1 MEISGIKNKILKKET
16 NGTVSGDY
24 FENKIDTMACRD
36 VAENIPIDNHRNI
49 PSDVL
54 GQCDGNHYNN
64 PIPHRRYTKSK
75 CIQNLAINKYRQ
87 NGQGICFK
95 DLLSNGLAK
104 HKQQAQITLKHCLRA
119 NILFTPYNR
128 KPQQY
133 YPTCLRSEI
142 LNRIIPVK
150 AIGVGLSSLP
160 PPSLFQGSSMENMYI
175 GSNHGLDPAII
186 QTLEGYVLPLL
197 PDIPLHIHKIHFKVR
212 IRSEYYQEIVLP
224 LDPCNKGKEHEEL
237 IGRALVRYRFYANG
251 TVVVSTESSNN
262 PFPQAT
268 EFDLGNFMSFL
279 GQVRDR
285 LVLFVADKHER
296 VVPGIMDWELTQCD
310 LNKDVHIERWVLQ
323 PLRLSIQVRHLSHL
337 FRVYIKTK
345 GGDTLC
351 RVEES
356 VTPKGKCVA
365 EAINDVFNPVERVEK
380 QIAQLNRKF
389 DRLFWE
395 AGIFDSEI
403 LKQVG
408 AETDVRSIN
417 EDVDVNDN

>member
-1 MEISGIKNKILKKET
+1 M
-16 NGTVSGDY
+16 
-24 FENKIDTMACRD
+24 
-36 VAENIPIDNHRNI
+36 
-49 PSDVL
+49 
-54 GQCDGNHYNN
+54 
-64 PIPHRRYTKSK
+64 
-75 CIQNLAINKYRQ
+75 
-87 NGQGICFK
+87 
-95 DLLSNGLAK
+95 
-104 HKQQAQITLKHCLRA
+104 
-119 NILFTPYNR
+119 
-128 KPQQY
+128 
-133 YPTCLRSEI
+133 
-142 LNRIIPVK
+142 
-150 AIGVGLSSLP
+150 
-160 PPSLFQGSSMENMYI
+160 
-175 GSNHGLDPAII
+175 
-186 QTLEGYVLPLL
+186 
-197 PDIPLHIHKIHFKVR
+197 
-212 IRSEYYQEIVLP
+212 
-224 LDPCNKGKEHEEL
+224 
-237 IGRALVRYRFYANG
+237 
-251 TVVVSTESSNN
+251 STESSNN
-262 PFPQAT
+262 PFPPAT

-417 EDVDVNDN
+417 EDADVDDN